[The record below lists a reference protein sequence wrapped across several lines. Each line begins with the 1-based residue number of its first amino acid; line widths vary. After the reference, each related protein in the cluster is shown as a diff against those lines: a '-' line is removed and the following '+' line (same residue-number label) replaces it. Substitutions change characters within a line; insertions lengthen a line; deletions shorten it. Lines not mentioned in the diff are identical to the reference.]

1 MRRPGYRFA
10 ATIRVEAR
18 DAVRLSV
25 TFAPL
30 HYGHGK
36 DADDFECSILC
47 EWLRFP
53 VLDWRDLNGRRFE
66 RPEGQIS
73 FYMTE
78 HDPTENMAID
88 FSERTGRSFV
98 IDISMAVDFHGYFG
112 GDARRAMPVQAR
124 LRVPFAGVMVA
135 ASLVPPLP
143 AQDQRVLAMLDPFVD
158 LSSYRAPKIRKNDF
172 GVSAYWLEPSTRG
185 APKRKRALPFP

>member
-1 MRRPGYRFA
+1 MSPRTPKLRFPNENLVPRRGKLFA
-10 ATIRVEAR
+10 KLFENKG
-18 DAVRLSV
+18 RLPRAIYWTFSV

-30 HYGHGK
+30 HYGDGK

-53 VLDWRDLNGRRFE
+53 VLDWRDLKGRRFE

-98 IDISMAVDFHGYFG
+98 IDISMAVDSMVTSG
-112 GDARRAMPVQAR
+112 AMQ
-124 LRVPFAGVMVA
+124 
-135 ASLVPPLP
+135 
-143 AQDQRVLAMLDPFVD
+143 
-158 LSSYRAPKIRKNDF
+158 
-172 GVSAYWLEPSTRG
+172 
-185 APKRKRALPFP
+185 